1 MSEQVP
7 QESSPPA
14 ARAEAR
20 APARRGGFVA
30 AIALLLAAA
39 AAGLAGWQWYDAQL
53 ARTGL
58 EQDLAR
64 RLSEIDARARDA
76 RSVSEQ
82 ARGSLRDL
90 EARMGQLEARL
101 LETQSQRYALEALY
115 QELSRSRDEWVLAE
129 VEQIL
134 LLASQQLQLA
144 GNVKAALLALETAD
158 ARLARADRPQLTPLR
173 RVIGVDIERLKTAPN
188 VDVTGLGLKLE
199 RVLGAMDTLPLAVEA
214 RAPAEGVRHS
224 GGDASVSSGW
234 RRLLDELKQDLRGLV
249 RIQRIDAP
257 EPLLLAPEQSFFLRE
272 NLKLRLLSAR
282 LGLLS
287 RDGASFKADI
297 AAALESL
304 KRHFDGTTPPVK
316 AAIGTLE
323 QLAKTEIGAE
333 PPTINASLDAA
344 RNLRFVRERNV
355 R

>member
-134 LLASQQLQLA
+134 LLASQQLQHAAAAATGRTHVMAFPSFA
-144 GNVKAALLALETAD
+144 GCHASSIHPRDRATLRNSMIS
-158 ARLARADRPQLTPLR
+158 LARAC
-173 RVIGVDIERLKTAPN
+173 A
-188 VDVTGLGLKLE
+188 
-199 RVLGAMDTLPLAVEA
+199 
-214 RAPAEGVRHS
+214 
-224 GGDASVSSGW
+224 
-234 RRLLDELKQDLRGLV
+234 LD
-249 RIQRIDAP
+249 
-257 EPLLLAPEQSFFLRE
+257 
-272 NLKLRLLSAR
+272 
-282 LGLLS
+282 
-287 RDGASFKADI
+287 
-297 AAALESL
+297 
-304 KRHFDGTTPPVK
+304 
-316 AAIGTLE
+316 
-323 QLAKTEIGAE
+323 
-333 PPTINASLDAA
+333 
-344 RNLRFVRERNV
+344 
-355 R
+355 